1 MKAVFLRLKNI
12 IHNIVE
18 QYTVIVQY
26 WKNIFVKDMA
36 GSKDFYME
44 AAKRILCFKSK
55 RFCGLKGVKVQ
66 S

>member
-44 AAKRILCFKSK
+44 AAKRILF
-55 RFCGLKGVKVQ
+55 
-66 S
+66 

>member
-36 GSKDFYME
+36 GSKEFYME
-44 AAKRILCFKSK
+44 AAKRILCFKSNK
-55 RFCGLKGVKVQ
+55 FCGLKGVKVQ